1 MVLKSA
7 QVKQFQ
13 NLDAN
18 GGFCYP
24 LDILKGAFAK
34 QVCQNVLTMAY
45 WQCSIATCCLLCK
58 SVHMLPC
65 ALHIGTAHCQGL
77 VKLINFLV
85 QSCLVIACC
94 WHAAD
99 GFIDAK
105 DLEHHLGRS
114 SGVAALIKE
123 ADKNNDGKIDYQE
136 FCDLLKNQHTDS

>member
-1 MVLKSA
+1 MRGVGRDYFDHAEDEKAPSTWQMVLKSA

-18 GGFCYP
+18 
-24 LDILKGAFAK
+24 
-34 QVCQNVLTMAY
+34 
-45 WQCSIATCCLLCK
+45 
-58 SVHMLPC
+58 
-65 ALHIGTAHCQGL
+65 
-77 VKLINFLV
+77 
-85 QSCLVIACC
+85 
-94 WHAAD
+94 AD

-136 FCDLLKNQHTDS
+136 FCDLLKNQHTES

>member
-1 MVLKSA
+1 MSFLKGWFGGSEPSKPTDLQRPSQGKTSDAWRSTFSPGRNPNMRGVGRDYFDHAEDEKAPSTWQMVLKSA

-18 GGFCYP
+18 
-24 LDILKGAFAK
+24 
-34 QVCQNVLTMAY
+34 
-45 WQCSIATCCLLCK
+45 
-58 SVHMLPC
+58 
-65 ALHIGTAHCQGL
+65 
-77 VKLINFLV
+77 
-85 QSCLVIACC
+85 
-94 WHAAD
+94 AD

-136 FCDLLKNQHTDS
+136 FCDLLKNQHTES